1 MKVLIIFYLVLLG
14 SGVLLDG
21 FKSVRYWRAR
31 NDNSNKLAA
40 LMLAKTAFDLAGF
53 GIIIWLWYG
62 DVASEWTIVLAVLP
76 VIGIFTGGSV
86 LLENKLATGKFIS
99 IPGWTI

>member
-1 MKVLIIFYLVLLG
+1 MNVVLIIYLLLLG
-14 SGVLLDG
+14 SGIVLDPI
-21 FKSVRYWRAR
+21 KSVRYWRAR
-31 NDNSNKLAA
+31 TDNANKLAA

-76 VIGIFTGGSV
+76 VIGIVTGAIV

>member
-1 MKVLIIFYLVLLG
+1 MKTLIIVYLVLLG

-21 FKSVRYWRAR
+21 FKCVRYWRAGAV
-31 NDNSNKLAA
+31 NSHKLAA
-40 LMLAKTAFDLAGF
+40 LMLAKTILDIGGL

-62 DVASEWTIVLAVLP
+62 DVASEWTIVIAVLP
-76 VIGIFTGGSV
+76 VLGICTGAIV